1 MPEADA
7 LDVILRLQGL
17 RSFVAGTREAAASVR
32 GVGKATEESSLAS
45 RKASAAQERQLGMMG
60 LLRKASLG
68 VGAGLLVAGVEGVK
82 MSVNFQAAMERI
94 HTQAGAAQSQIHS
107 LSEAVLRMSGRS
119 TAQGPMALSK
129 GLYDFI
135 SVGMKANQAVLALR
149 QAANLADVGHSNL
162 EQTAAALAGAW
173 KSGISGAT
181 NFNAAAATVNA
192 TVGAGKMTMQDYVEA
207 LGTGILP
214 VAKNAGLT
222 FKNLGAAVAVL
233 TDENY
238 KGSSATSQLATGLH
252 FITDPTSKAT
262 KAFKDLHLTHF
273 QLADSIRK
281 TGSLAPALKLLHERL
296 AAIHNPNRRASDLGA
311 IFPGGR
317 GRVLQVLLN
326 QYDNLAQKQKQIEG
340 TTKNFGDSVRRTHE
354 TASYKIHAAWARV
367 QVALIR
373 FGDMLGKYV
382 VPIIAVLLTAGAKVL
397 TWLAGMPGRI
407 AAVVH
412 WFQGLPGPLKLI
424 VEIIAAMAGTQAIL
438 FGLLRGFIALRN
450 GILAVRTAAGAFFL
464 LMRAG
469 PMLVGPIGIAI
480 FAIITVLLLMVTHWK
495 QTKQVLAAVWHW
507 MTAAFHAV
515 VGVLV
520 AAAKGYIHILKAVWT
535 PIFNIL
541 TFPIRLAAKL
551 LGVSWK
557 TIGQGATDAMNWI
570 KRAFTNVVSWLGGV
584 VGKFASIAGSIYK
597 AFTGAFSGLGGF
609 VGGVF
614 KGAINIAVDAV
625 NFLIQQLNS
634 LSDFIKSASNVQVAG
649 VSLSGGGVDL
659 GHIGQIPHMAAGG
672 VLTSPGR
679 VMVGERGP
687 ELLTLPARARVDP
700 LALPGPARVRP
711 PAPSMSGPQPLDA
724 RAVQAPV
731 PGPITVHTHVYLD
744 KRKIAEAIGSYTA
757 DRLARA

>member
-17 RSFVAGTREAAASVR
+17 RSFVAGTREAAAGVR
-32 GVGKATEESSLAS
+32 GVGRATEESNLAS
-45 RKASAAQERQLGMMG
+45 RKASAAQGRQVGVLG

-68 VGAGLLVAGVEGVK
+68 VGGALALAGVEGVK
-82 MSVNFQAAMERI
+82 MSVRFQASMERV
-94 HTQAGAAQSQIHS
+94 HTQAGAAQSQIKG
-107 LSEAVLRMSGRS
+107 LSDQILRMSGRS

-135 SVGMKANQAVLALR
+135 SVGMKAKQAMLALG
-149 QAANLADVGHSNL
+149 QAANLADVGQSNL

-181 NFNAAAATVNA
+181 NFNMAAATVNA

-214 VAKNAGLT
+214 AAKGAGIT

-238 KGSSATSQLATGLH
+238 KGSSATAQLATALH

-262 KAFKDLHLTHF
+262 KAFKDLHLTQY

-281 TGSLAPALKLLHERL
+281 TGSLQPALKLLHDRL
-296 AAIHNPNRRASDLGA
+296 SSVSDPNRRASDLGA

-367 QVALIR
+367 QVGLIR

-382 VPIIAVLLTAGAKVL
+382 VPIIARVLQAGAKLLV
-397 TWLAGMPGRI
+397 WLSGMPGRI

-412 WFQGLPGPLKLI
+412 WFHGLPGPLKLL
-424 VEIIAAMAGTQAIL
+424 VSIIASMVGSAAIM
-438 FGLLRGFIALRN
+438 FGLLRAFMALRT
-450 GILAVRTAAGAFFL
+450 GILAVRTAATLFFL
-464 LMRAG
+464 FMRAAPLLMG
-469 PMLVGPIGIAI
+469 PVGIAI

-495 QTKQVLAAVWHW
+495 QTKAALAAVWHW

-515 VGVLV
+515 VGALV

-551 LGVSWK
+551 LGVSWH

-584 VGKFASIAGSIYK
+584 IGKFASIAGSIYK

-614 KGAINIAVDAV
+614 KGAINIAVDVV

-634 LSDFIKSASNVQVAG
+634 LSDFIKSASNIKLAG
-649 VSLSGGGVDL
+649 VAVTAGGVDL
-659 GHIGQIPHMAAGG
+659 GHIGQIPHMALGG
-672 VLTSPGR
+672 TVTHSGT

-687 ELLTLPARARVDP
+687 ELLHLP
-700 LALPGPARVRP
+700 PGAQV
-711 PAPSMSGPQPLDA
+711 QPLNPSDG
-724 RAVQAPV
+724 QTTP
-731 PGPITVHTHVYLD
+731 VHTHVYLD
-744 KRKIAEAIGSYTA
+744 GRKIAEAVGSYTA

>member
-82 MSVNFQAAMERI
+82 MSVNFQAAMERV
-94 HTQAGAAQSQIHS
+94 HTQAGAAQSQIHG

-135 SVGMKANQAVLALR
+135 SVGMKARQAMLALG
-149 QAANLADVGHSNL
+149 QAANLADVGQSNL

-181 NFNAAAATVNA
+181 NFNTAAATVNA

-214 VAKNAGLT
+214 AAKNAGIT

-238 KGSSATSQLATGLH
+238 KGSSATAQLATALH

-262 KAFKDLHLTHF
+262 KAFKDLHLTQY

-281 TGSLAPALKLLHERL
+281 TGSLHPALKLLHERL
-296 AAIHNPNRRASDLGA
+296 SALRDPNRRAADQGA

-317 GRVLQVLLN
+317 GRVLQTLLN
-326 QYDNLAQKQKQIEG
+326 QYVSLGQKQKQIEG

-382 VPIIAVLLTAGAKVL
+382 VPAIARLLQAGAKLL
-397 TWLAGMPGRI
+397 TWLAGLPGRI

-412 WFQGLPGPLKLI
+412 WFQGLPGPLKLL
-424 VEIIAAMAGTQAIL
+424 VSIIASMVGSAAIM
-438 FGLLRGFIALRN
+438 FGLLRAFMALRT
-450 GILAVRTAAGAFFL
+450 GILAVRSAATLFFL
-464 LMRAG
+464 FMRAA
-469 PMLVGPIGIAI
+469 PMLMGPVGIAI

-495 QTKQVLAAVWHW
+495 QTKAALAAVWHW
-507 MTAAFHAV
+507 MVAAFHAV
-515 VGVLV
+515 VKVLA
-520 AAAKGYIHILKAVWT
+520 AAAKWYIGALKAVWT

-551 LGVSWK
+551 LGVTWH

-570 KRAFTNVVSWLGGV
+570 KRAFNNVVSWLGGV
-584 VGKFASIAGSIYK
+584 IGKFTSAGNGISAAIRSP
-597 AFTGAFSGLGGF
+597 FSGF
-609 VGGVF
+609 ASWIAGVF
-614 KGAINIAVDAV
+614 KSGINGSIDVV
-625 NFLIQQLNS
+625 NFLITQLNS
-634 LSDFIKSASNVQVAG
+634 VSDLIKSASNVQVAG

-659 GHIGQIPHMAAGG
+659 GHIGQIPHMASGG

-711 PAPSMSGPQPLDA
+711 LAPSMSGPQPLDS
-724 RAVQAPV
+724 RAVQA